1 MRCAAV
7 FLERLQV
14 PQSRLPRHVTAFLGT
29 MPPQTVHFLP
39 LGGKCLQR
47 HTDNV
52 DSLTAYFAPSSI
64 RLISPASYSRRIASL
79 CSTENFETMGEPHD
93 LSSFSKSKSLSVN
106 SPASTL
112 RPIVRLSMKGD
123 RSNTLPRSMAR
134 MTRIGSRAFLASCNL
149 FMTRLSRKNSIAL
162 STHLPMLSAS
172 PSVHL
177 VTSSMSS
184 FVSLF
189 FALNVACMRMKAWC
203 KARSSSSPGIG

>member
-7 FLERLQV
+7 FLARLQA

-29 MPPQTVHFLP
+29 MPPQAVHFLS

-47 HTDNV
+47 HPDNV

-112 RPIVRLSMKGD
+112 RPIVRLSTTGD

-134 MTRIGSRAFLASCNL
+134 MARIGSRAFLASCNL
-149 FMTRLSRKNSIAL
+149 LMPRFSRKNFTAL
-162 STHLPMLSAS
+162 PSALPMLSAS

-177 VTSSMSS
+177 ASCSHSS
-184 FVSLF
+184 FFGLF
-189 FALNVACMRMKAWC
+189 FALHFTCIRMLDCC
-203 KARSSSSPGIG
+203 KA